1 MAKTHLHFGNQLQ
14 LSSKNTKST
23 NVYMCAKVALTV
35 SNTLHFQLNM
45 IMLQQRCDLAGIFKE
60 AHLSRLY
67 PHLDMLPYGYNETLG
82 SSLTLSLCVKLY
94 TLQVDQN

>member
-14 LSSKNTKST
+14 LSRKNTKST
-23 NVYMCAKVALTV
+23 NVYMCAKAALTV

-67 PHLDMLPYGYNETLG
+67 PHLEALFYASLWLQRNTWFLSNAIAVCKTLH
-82 SSLTLSLCVKLY
+82 SPS
-94 TLQVDQN
+94 